1 MRPGAAAFGPE
12 ADSLSTGAA
21 GCDPTRESPCV
32 RRSVLE
38 SWSINAVSKNP
49 MNRKRTVAVALISG
63 IAIGAVGVE
72 SLRAQSKPPGF
83 LVAEF
88 EVTDPVGWKSYQ
100 DGLRAMPP
108 NGGVFLA
115 RAAKGAGLAGAQ
127 PKTITIVQFPTVE
140 DAIAFDSSP
149 AYAALKPLR
158 DKSSNWRSYVVEGLP
173 K

>member
-1 MRPGAAAFGPE
+1 
-12 ADSLSTGAA
+12 
-21 GCDPTRESPCV
+21 
-32 RRSVLE
+32 
-38 SWSINAVSKNP
+38 
-49 MNRKRTVAVALISG
+49 MNTTLKVTVALASG
-63 IAIGAVGVE
+63 IAIGARGIE
-72 SLRAQSKPPGF
+72 ALRAQSKPAAL

-88 EVTDPVGWKSYQ
+88 DVTDPIGWKSYQ
-100 DGLRAMPP
+100 EGVRAMPP

-115 RAAKGAGLAGAQ
+115 RAAKGTGLAGAQ

-149 AYAALKPLR
+149 AYTALKPLR

>member
-1 MRPGAAAFGPE
+1 MNATLRVTAA
-12 ADSLSTGAA
+12 L
-21 GCDPTRESPCV
+21 V
-32 RRSVLE
+32 
-38 SWSINAVSKNP
+38 
-49 MNRKRTVAVALISG
+49 SG
-63 IAIGAVGVE
+63 IAIGALGIG
-72 SLRAQSKPPGF
+72 SLRAQSKPAGF

-88 EVTDPVGWKSYQ
+88 EVTDASGWKEYQ
-100 DGLRAMPP
+100 EGVRAMPSS
-108 NGGVFLA
+108 GGVFLA

-127 PKTITIVQFPTVE
+127 PKTITIVQFPTVD